1 MYEVNEPRIIHEVIE
16 GNAVVIDGEK
26 GLYYAL
32 NPAGTRIFSAF
43 AGGASPDAVLEALSR
58 EVEVRGWDAGEE
70 VARFLAE
77 LVRRE
82 ILRPGGGGNGGYDP
96 TPLSGVAG
104 EAPTLTCFED
114 LQELLLIDPIHQV
127 DVSEGWPVERGD

>member
-16 GNAVVIDGEK
+16 GNAVVIDGER

-32 NPAGTRIFSAF
+32 NPVGTFLFSAL
-43 AGGASPDAVLEALSR
+43 AAGASPDDVVEALAEGGGS
-58 EVEVRGWDAGEE
+58 RGWDAREA
-70 VARFLAE
+70 VPRFLGE
-77 LVRRE
+77 LLRQE
-82 ILRPGGGGNGGYDP
+82 ILRPAREASRTHDLKPPAG
-96 TPLSGVAG
+96 G

-127 DVSEGWPVERGD
+127 DISEGWPVERND